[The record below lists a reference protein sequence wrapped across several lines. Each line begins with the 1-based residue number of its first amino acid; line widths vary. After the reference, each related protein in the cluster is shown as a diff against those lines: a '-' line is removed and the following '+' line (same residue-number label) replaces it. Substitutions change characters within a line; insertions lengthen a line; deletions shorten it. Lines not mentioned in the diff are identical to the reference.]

1 MALDHDVEELKR
13 KKICCK
19 CVDDDFLKQDIIK
32 QGKKRKCSYCRRIA
46 KCVSVEDLADRVE
59 KAFEQHYHRTSNE
72 PTSYQY
78 AMLKDKEFN
87 YVWEREGDNVV
98 DAIAYAVGLP
108 DDLAASDI
116 QTILS
121 ERHLDFDNAAMGI
134 EEEFDSE
141 SCYERNEPNAGQWHG
156 EWYYF
161 QDSLKTQTRFF
172 SQSASAL
179 LKSIFNG
186 VDEIETDN
194 NCSLIVDAG
203 PNTKLEEVF
212 RARGFQSDKVL
223 GNALMQPDKEL
234 GPPPANLARAGRMNA
249 QGISVFY
256 GANTP
261 ETALS
266 EIRPPVGSKVVIAR
280 FEITRKLRLLD
291 LTALDSVASQGS
303 IFDPTFIDR
312 IQKALFL
319 RTLGNLMTIPVM
331 PDNETLDYLPTQAVA
346 DFLSSENI
354 PKLDGIIFPSAQTAG
369 NALNVVLF
377 HKASIVEKIETFGG
391 TDLDVHLG
399 YGDSDGWT
407 IDYTVYEKD
416 PPKAKQTKR
425 KSLLPTGFY
434 SLVDTIDNFNK
445 PQVPSLKID
454 IESIRVHH
462 VSSVKFTTQ
471 DYPVTRVK
479 LEKREPGF

>member
-1 MALDHDVEELKR
+1 
-13 KKICCK
+13 
-19 CVDDDFLKQDIIK
+19 
-32 QGKKRKCSYCRRIA
+32 
-46 KCVSVEDLADRVE
+46 
-59 KAFEQHYHRTSNE
+59 
-72 PTSYQY
+72 
-78 AMLKDKEFN
+78 
-87 YVWEREGDNVV
+87 
-98 DAIAYAVGLP
+98 
-108 DDLAASDI
+108 
-116 QTILS
+116 
-121 ERHLDFDNAAMGI
+121 
-134 EEEFDSE
+134 
-141 SCYERNEPNAGQWHG
+141 
-156 EWYYF
+156 
-161 QDSLKTQTRFF
+161 
-172 SQSASAL
+172 
-179 LKSIFNG
+179 
-186 VDEIETDN
+186 
-194 NCSLIVDAG
+194 
-203 PNTKLEEVF
+203 
-212 RARGFQSDKVL
+212 
-223 GNALMQPDKEL
+223 
-234 GPPPANLARAGRMNA
+234 MNA